1 MTSTP
6 PAASQRLDRWLW
18 CARFAKSRSLAA
30 RLCTS
35 ERITLGGVTVQ
46 KAHHAVRVGDQLT
59 LRLGRVKRRIE
70 VLALAQR
77 RGPAS
82 EARTL
87 YAETAPP
94 MLVAEETEVWS
105 PLIVLEDEALKSES
119 C

>member
-1 MTSTP
+1 MAPTV
-6 PAASQRLDRWLW
+6 PAKTQRLDRWLW
-18 CARFAKSRSLAA
+18 CARFVKSRSLAA

-46 KAHHAVRVGDQLT
+46 KARHAVRVGDRLT
-59 LRLGRVKRRIE
+59 LRVGHFERRVE

-87 YAETAPP
+87 YAESEPP
-94 MLVAEETEVWS
+94 TRIADREQAWS
-105 PLIVLEDEALKSES
+105 PLLVFEDGELESES
-119 C
+119 S